1 MITLLLVNDDP
12 LLRQGLRRWLERAP
26 DISVVGE
33 ASTGTEAITLA
44 HTLQPD
50 VVLVDLSM
58 PTTDGIAATTGLR
71 ASAPHSAVVLLSL
84 YDDPTLRAQAR
95 AAGTVRVVGKQ
106 EGVKALLAAIQEVG
120 KQGRLSPG
128 SGFDS
133 SRSEYWLDWEPPD
146 SR

>member
-58 PTTDGIAATTGLR
+58 PTTDGIATTTGLR

-84 YDDPTLRAQAR
+84 YDDPTLRARAH

-106 EGVKALLAAIQEVG
+106 EGVKALLAAIQEAG
-120 KQGRLSPG
+120 RQGR
-128 SGFDS
+128 
-133 SRSEYWLDWEPPD
+133 
-146 SR
+146 